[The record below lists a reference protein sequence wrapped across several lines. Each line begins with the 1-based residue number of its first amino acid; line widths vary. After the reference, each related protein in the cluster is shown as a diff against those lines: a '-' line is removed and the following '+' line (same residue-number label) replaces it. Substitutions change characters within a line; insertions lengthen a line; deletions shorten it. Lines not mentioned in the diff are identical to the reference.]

1 MCHTAAE
8 QLQSNAPVHIY
19 PIQHLRKKNSHGT
32 KAAHERSHIYAGFS
46 NLARK
51 HRKLDDFLSE
61 RKGKQK

>member
-8 QLQSNAPVHIY
+8 RLHSNAPVHIY

-32 KAAHERSHIYAGFS
+32 KAVHESSHIYTGFS

-51 HRKLDDFLSE
+51 QRRLADFLSK
-61 RKGKQK
+61 RKRKQK